1 MTKLRNVK
9 YVNFYEK
16 NFLFSE
22 KISIFVYPKI
32 KMI

>member
-1 MTKLRNVK
+1 MAKLRSVK

-22 KISIFVYPKI
+22 KISIFVYSKI
-32 KMI
+32 KII